1 MENNAVLI
9 VRIWA
14 IIVRIIMIKPNNTLK
29 RTLWPTCY
37 SVLALYIVSGLYN
50 TIMIVLTI
58 AFPILY
64 AVSLIKIANYLKC

>member
-9 VRIWA
+9 VLIWA
-14 IIVRIIMIKPNNTLK
+14 IIIRIIMIKPNNILK

-58 AFPILY
+58 TFPILY
-64 AVSLIKIANYLKC
+64 AVALIKIANYLKR